1 MEEYIID
8 TGTFQLSQAEFII
21 RLLVAIGMGALI
33 GLEREQTVINDKTG
47 RFAGIRTFAFVSLLG
62 FIAGM
67 AYYILSPWVYIALL
81 LVVASLT
88 GVSYWITA
96 SKGNIGSTT
105 EFSLLIGFCL
115 GTLSFL
121 GFIEVGLMITVVVVV
136 LLSAKLKL
144 QTFIGKI
151 TAEEMYAFIRFIVMA
166 LLIFPF
172 LPNRSF
178 GPYKVINPHEIGW
191 VILLTS
197 GLGFVGYLLMKF
209 MEAKKGI
216 LVSGIIGGLVSST
229 AVTWV
234 FAKKSR
240 ENEAHSHSC
249 AIAILAASSIMIIRV
264 LVWIFIFNKTLFNQ
278 VYWVFTLLFLSAIGI
293 TLLLYLKQKKKE
305 VIESSIPKS
314 KPLDLRGAFMF
325 GIIYTIILLLVSY
338 ANEQLG
344 ERGIMISSGIAGMSD
359 IDAISITIS
368 KMLDLD
374 TAVAAKAMLIAAIS
388 NTVVKMGIATWAGS
402 PALKRYL
409 YMGYGTIF
417 VTALVIFVFL
427 G

>member
-1 MEEYIID
+1 
-8 TGTFQLSQAEFII
+8 
-21 RLLVAIGMGALI
+21 
-33 GLEREQTVINDKTG
+33 
-47 RFAGIRTFAFVSLLG
+47 
-62 FIAGM
+62 
-67 AYYILSPWVYIALL
+67 
-81 LVVASLT
+81 
-88 GVSYWITA
+88 
-96 SKGNIGSTT
+96 
-105 EFSLLIGFCL
+105 
-115 GTLSFL
+115 
-121 GFIEVGLMITVVVVV
+121 
-136 LLSAKLKL
+136 
-144 QTFIGKI
+144 
-151 TAEEMYAFIRFIVMA
+151 MYAFIRFIVMA

-344 ERGIMISSGIAGMSD
+344 ERGIMISSAVAGMSD

-374 TAVAAKAMLIAAIS
+374 TAVAAKAMLIAATS

-402 PALKRYL
+402 PSLKRYL
-409 YMGYGTIF
+409 YMGYGIIF
-417 VTALVIFVFL
+417 VTALVIFVIL
-427 G
+427 GWR